1 MEISVPSFNLT
12 ISTTSW
18 QPSLQLE
25 GDLNKKRSV
34 GFTVDMSVNLCNSL
48 HFNDAMLPKVTVCG
62 WKRILAVVQ
71 SGSSF
76 YRTCMAHGTRA
87 HRQGAHEEQL
97 KGETFEGL
105 ANKFGHGVTIG
116 WDGCVVRHCTS
127 ISQSDGLS
135 GEKVG
140 FNRIKIH

>member
-1 MEISVPSFNLT
+1 MCLLSTLLFQPHHGNPAFSWRMTPIRNAAWGSLLT
-12 ISTTSW
+12 GVSTFVTHCTS
-18 QPSLQLE
+18 
-25 GDLNKKRSV
+25 
-34 GFTVDMSVNLCNSL
+34 T
-48 HFNDAMLPKVTVCG
+48 HAMLPKVTVCG
-62 WKRILAVVQ
+62 WKIILAVVQ
-71 SGSSF
+71 SGYSF

-97 KGETFEGL
+97 KGETFKGL

-116 WDGCVVRHCTS
+116 WDSCVVRHCTS

-140 FNRIKIH
+140 FTRIKIH